1 MLGFGVESQFPSSEI
16 EHPENRLRRLQEPSA
31 RAACWPGVVRP
42 AQLLPLLLGS
52 RQTIT
57 TWKIQPQFYLC
68 CVVFLDRSSWGD
80 GLLKVISCCT
90 ESSQTALLLG
100 SASSKLHYAPQVTV
114 FPAQVLYFS
123 SHATLFLLRLPQK
136 VKQEMVK
143 QKDIEEMKQSRAK
156 IGAGSTLGKTQCVQR
171 SLQPENLPVFRFS
184 FEYNQ
189 LVSSSL
195 FSCLRQYRGCRGL
208 EWILTFSKEWPK
220 EFSNAVC
227 KCHPCRNTL
236 RTCMAVQKE
245 RGLVMKHD
253 KAIIDPT

>member
-1 MLGFGVESQFPSSEI
+1 MRGWAPKGYF
-16 EHPENRLRRLQEPSA
+16 
-31 RAACWPGVVRP
+31 
-42 AQLLPLLLGS
+42 LLH
-52 RQTIT
+52 R
-57 TWKIQPQFYLC
+57 KQPN
-68 CVVFLDRSSWGD
+68 S
-80 GLLKVISCCT
+80 I
-90 ESSQTALLLG
+90 ALG